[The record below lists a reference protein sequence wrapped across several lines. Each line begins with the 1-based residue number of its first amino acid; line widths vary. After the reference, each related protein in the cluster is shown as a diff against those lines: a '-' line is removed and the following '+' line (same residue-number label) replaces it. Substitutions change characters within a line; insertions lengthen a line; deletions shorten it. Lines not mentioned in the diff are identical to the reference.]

1 LNFSWTEIG
10 EKLNLDPFL
19 AREMYHKAI
28 QNQEDE
34 LSATIQNLGAFSNP
48 DEIYSSD
55 DDSLLESLI
64 FYSFIPL
71 HRFKT
76 FSFCIV
82 GCFPK
87 FEKF

>member
-1 LNFSWTEIG
+1 MEIG
-10 EKLNLDPFL
+10 EKLNIDPFF

-48 DEIYSSD
+48 DEPNDSSD

-64 FYSFIPL
+64 FNLIYVTL
-71 HRFKT
+71 
-76 FSFCIV
+76 
-82 GCFPK
+82 
-87 FEKF
+87 